1 MNIDVIIPVYKPTEY
16 LLSIL
21 LRLSKQTLKP
31 NRVICINTEKEYWD
45 SFFGDFDIFAKY
57 PFLEIHHIAKED
69 FDHGATRDYGIS
81 LSDTELFLLMTDDAV
96 PSDDKMLENMAKA
109 FDNPKIAMCYARQMP
124 RKGCHAIEKYTRT
137 FNYPATSRT
146 KGIDDLEAMG
156 IKTFFASDVCCMYR
170 RSVYDEL
177 GGFVKHTIF
186 NEDMIFARK
195 AIEASYLI
203 RYEATA
209 RIEHSHNYTG
219 WQYLKRNFDLG
230 VSQADHPE
238 TFGDVRSEGEGI
250 TLVKKTAVY
259 LCKKLMPHLVIKLVY
274 QSGMKYV
281 GFYLG
286 QRYAKLPK
294 RLVLW
299 LTASPAYF
307 SMED

>member
-1 MNIDVIIPVYKPTEY
+1 
-16 LLSIL
+16 
-21 LRLSKQTLKP
+21 
-31 NRVICINTEKEYWD
+31 
-45 SFFGDFDIFAKY
+45 
-57 PFLEIHHIAKED
+57 
-69 FDHGATRDYGIS
+69 
-81 LSDTELFLLMTDDAV
+81 MTDDAV
-96 PSDDKMLENMAKA
+96 PQDSHMIENMAKA
-109 FDNPKIAMCYARQMP
+109 FENPKIGMCYARQMA
-124 RKGCHAIEKYTRT
+124 RKYCHVIEKYTRT
-137 FNYPATSRT
+137 FNYPSTSIT
-146 KGIDDLEAMG
+146 KGIDDLEKLG

-170 RSVYDEL
+170 RKIYDEL
-177 GGFVKHTIF
+177 DGFIKKTIF

-195 AIEASYLI
+195 LIEKGYLI

-209 RIEHSHNYTG
+209 LVEHSHNYTG

-238 TFGDVRSEGEGI
+238 TFGDVKSEGEGI
-250 TLVKKTAVY
+250 SLVKKTAVY
-259 LCKKLMPHLVIKLVY
+259 LCKKLMPHMVIKLVY

-294 RLVLW
+294 RLVLK